1 MFECPFRIF
10 ENTLRKLRNF
20 PLRWAK
26 DQKKFRGSE
35 KNIWAFFVLTRS
47 ADYSAVSEL
56 LAKFSLPPK
65 RPDLWLS
72 FELLGSPIGPKLR
85 PVQSKLDS
93 PDFGFFTSKI
103 GLD

>member
-1 MFECPFRIF
+1 MVRSAE
-10 ENTLRKLRNF
+10 
-20 PLRWAK
+20 
-26 DQKKFRGSE
+26 KK
-35 KNIWAFFVLTRS
+35 IWAFFVLTRS

-65 RPDLWLS
+65 WPDLRLS
-72 FELLGSPIGPKLR
+72 FEMLGGQIGPKLW
-85 PVQSKLDS
+85 PGQSKLDS

>member
-1 MFECPFRIF
+1 M
-10 ENTLRKLRNF
+10 LRG
-20 PLRWAK
+20 PG
-26 DQKKFRGSE
+26 KKILALE
-35 KNIWAFFVLTRS
+35 VLTRS
-47 ADYSAVSEL
+47 ADCSAVSEL

-65 RPDLWLS
+65 WPDLRLS
-72 FELLGSPIGPKLR
+72 FEMLGGQIGPKMW

>member
-1 MFECPFRIF
+1 MVRSAE
-10 ENTLRKLRNF
+10 
-20 PLRWAK
+20 
-26 DQKKFRGSE
+26 KK
-35 KNIWAFFVLTRS
+35 IWAVFVLTRS

-65 RPDLWLS
+65 RPNLLLS
-72 FELLGSPIGPKLR
+72 FEMLGSPIGPKLR